1 MIFTLVVL
9 VQVIYKF
16 LQNKEWLQFICASL
30 IVVGLC
36 YLYQVCLN
44 LFLKVLDNYSF
55 KDIFSSTFIKAID
68 GMCPFLLPVYSI
80 LSPVIKF
87 KNILSC
93 VLISLG
99 LLLLFLVIGYFLS
112 ITFYTIIN
120 QRDDHNKNKTGGK
133 YKSIGDMKKGLIKKE
148 LMFVPDMMTLI
159 QMLLLLEFVL
169 VIHSSGSS
177 SFSMEG
183 QNLMN
188 VKLLPINDK
197 LITLTKVLIPLSLTS
212 ISYFVI
218 VLACY
223 LTDNITLSSFFF
235 FLFIGLLLLVIM
247 NFGGV
252 VMDMHDL
259 GAVKKKFSTL
269 FSYSVIVYPMLLVLV
284 DIGFDFTIMKG
295 VGILYFDLGLTFILS
310 ILVVFFFLKKSS
322 TYFKKMEVRNI

>member
-1 MIFTLVVL
+1 
-9 VQVIYKF
+9 
-16 LQNKEWLQFICASL
+16 
-30 IVVGLC
+30 
-36 YLYQVCLN
+36 
-44 LFLKVLDNYSF
+44 
-55 KDIFSSTFIKAID
+55 
-68 GMCPFLLPVYSI
+68 
-80 LSPVIKF
+80 
-87 KNILSC
+87 
-93 VLISLG
+93 
-99 LLLLFLVIGYFLS
+99 
-112 ITFYTIIN
+112 
-120 QRDDHNKNKTGGK
+120 
-133 YKSIGDMKKGLIKKE
+133 
-148 LMFVPDMMTLI
+148 MFVPDMMTLI

-177 SFSMEG
+177 SFSVEG

-212 ISYFVI
+212 ISYFVT

-310 ILVVFFFLKKSS
+310 ILVVVFFLKKSS
-322 TYFKKMEVRNI
+322 TYFKRWRLETYEKKNFSHPSYHSIPLGYSLFCNSDNFDSCCCSRYFRYILEL

>member
-1 MIFTLVVL
+1 
-9 VQVIYKF
+9 
-16 LQNKEWLQFICASL
+16 
-30 IVVGLC
+30 
-36 YLYQVCLN
+36 
-44 LFLKVLDNYSF
+44 
-55 KDIFSSTFIKAID
+55 
-68 GMCPFLLPVYSI
+68 
-80 LSPVIKF
+80 
-87 KNILSC
+87 
-93 VLISLG
+93 
-99 LLLLFLVIGYFLS
+99 
-112 ITFYTIIN
+112 
-120 QRDDHNKNKTGGK
+120 
-133 YKSIGDMKKGLIKKE
+133 
-148 LMFVPDMMTLI
+148 
-159 QMLLLLEFVL
+159 MLLLLEFVL

-177 SFSMEG
+177 SFSVEG

-197 LITLTKVLIPLSLTS
+197 FITLTKVLIPLSLTS
-212 ISYFVI
+212 ISYFVT
-218 VLACY
+218 VLTCY

-284 DIGFDFTIMKG
+284 DIGLDFTIMKG

-310 ILVVFFFLKKSS
+310 ILVVVFFLKKSS